1 MTKWDNFGLKAAES
15 VRKVQILILYMVD
28 IQKEIRFLMAVM
40 ILYKAGEFPAG
51 VFLCG
56 RVSIVFFKHP
66 GEAEGVL
73 VTNSCGN
80 LFYETVLFQELCCKG
95 HSELDNVFLDGRS
108 AERRVGKECVC
119 TCRFRWSP
127 YH

>member
-51 VFLCG
+51 VFLCV
-56 RVSIVFFKHP
+56 RVSIVLFKHP

-80 LFYETVLFQELCCKG
+80 LFYEM
-95 HSELDNVFLDGRS
+95 GR
-108 AERRVGKECVC
+108 AACRERVC
-119 TCRFRWSP
+119 L
-127 YH
+127 YV